1 MGIKATQLASSLGL
15 KGEIPATRAGASAIN
30 DIHYDPKTKGHI
42 NHSEL
47 GDKAATLAG
56 SKFNQ
61 STPYAN
67 PEK

>member
-1 MGIKATQLASSLGL
+1 MGILKDQIGSTLGL
-15 KGEIPATRAGASAIN
+15 KGEQPATRAGANAIN
-30 DIHYDPKTKGHI
+30 DIHYDAKTKGHVE
-42 NHSEL
+42 HSEL
-47 GDKAATLAG
+47 GNKSATLQG